1 MCRSIVV
8 GELLCGGSGESRGE
22 VWEGGGGGEERGVGE
37 GGVVFDLFGE
47 DGEDDKK
54 VSLINQKTKTRTP
67 GRTQL
72 CHQY

>member
-1 MCRSIVV
+1 
-8 GELLCGGSGESRGE
+8 

-54 VSLINQKTKTRTP
+54 VSNLHQKTKTRTP
-67 GRTQL
+67 RRTRL
-72 CHQY
+72 RHQY